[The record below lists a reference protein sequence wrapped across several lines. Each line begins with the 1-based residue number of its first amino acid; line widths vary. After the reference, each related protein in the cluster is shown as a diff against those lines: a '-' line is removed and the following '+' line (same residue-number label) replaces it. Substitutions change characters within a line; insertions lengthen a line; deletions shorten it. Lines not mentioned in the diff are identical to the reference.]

1 MAASLYDFNIEKGTS
16 FTLSIVYKN
25 QNNVPID
32 LTGYC
37 ARLVWRTNT
46 GDVSTF
52 LSTIIDLP
60 KYYFNVDG
68 PTGRITFKLP
78 ATETNNYEF
87 RTAKYD
93 LEIQSDDDH
102 YTGGGKLTTRILYGT
117 ITIIPRN
124 SQEPSVLAC
133 AT

>member
-25 QNNVPID
+25 QNNNPID

-46 GDVSTF
+46 GDIETF
-52 LSTIIDLP
+52 LSTEIDP
-60 KYYFNVDG
+60 SRYYFNVDG

-78 ATETNNYEF
+78 ASETNSYEF

-102 YTGGGKLTTRILYGT
+102 YAGGGKLTTRILYGT
-117 ITIIPRN
+117 ITMIPRN
-124 SQEPSVLAC
+124 SQEPSLLVC
-133 AT
+133 VT